1 MIETHYDCPCLEKC
15 PLNYAMSL
23 IGGKWKMQI
32 LCALNNQGRMR
43 YNELKRKLDGISNT
57 VLAGSLKE
65 LEETGLV
72 KRTEFLEVPIRVE
85 YESTGMTD
93 ELMPILES
101 FSNWGEKM
109 INLQQQE

>member
-1 MIETHYDCPCLEKC
+1 
-15 PLNYAMSL
+15 
-23 IGGKWKMQI
+23 MQI
-32 LCALNNQGRMR
+32 LCALNNQGKMR

-85 YESTGMTD
+85 YESAGLTD
-93 ELMPILES
+93 ELMPILEA
-101 FSNWGEKM
+101 FSEWGEKM
-109 INLQQQE
+109 INLQKGV